1 MRKLLR
7 EIKYHHLVPLFAFL
21 SLILATAGIVL
32 YWQSPYLGE
41 NSVLLFLLL
50 LFLMAVLIWGIFL
63 VIATRVSHRDGF
75 WMATGMAK
83 VMATKT
89 GKKTGRNLKI
99 ESFYSRF

>member
-41 NSVLLFLLL
+41 NSVLLLLL
-50 LFLMAVLIWGIFL
+50 LLLLMAVLIWGIFL

-75 WMATGMAK
+75 LDGYRNGQGDGYED
-83 VMATKT
+83 
-89 GKKTGRNLKI
+89 GKKDGQK
-99 ESFYSRF
+99 SQD